1 MNLNKN
7 EKNTSGELNEIKMP
21 KQEEKDSGGNDL
33 LQYHLLLVLYGILL
47 IINLLQ
53 LKY

>member
-1 MNLNKN
+1 MKLNLNKN

-33 LQYHLLLVLYGILL
+33 ITIFLLELCY
-47 IINLLQ
+47 
-53 LKY
+53 